1 MWKCVLAALWP
12 FTLGSRQRPSFL
24 SVHLTSWRS
33 QRLFAQLEPTRRWTQ
48 GWSKRGAP
56 TCGQRTHC
64 SHKQPEEEGGGL
76 KLWPLTQKD
85 WHFLF
90 LSESEGRITNNKHEL
105 MLCLQLSVWL
115 VSYMTHKTFIWKPLW
130 QEVRHE
136 KSTDIKAFFKIKHY
150 ADSCLFNPKTD

>member
-1 MWKCVLAALWP
+1 MCFSSSLTVHVRISTEAQFSVSSPDVLEVTETLCSAGADTEMDTRLVQKGGSHLWTEN
-12 FTLGSRQRPSFL
+12 TLQ
-24 SVHLTSWRS
+24 S
-33 QRLFAQLEPTRRWTQ
+33 QTTWGR
-48 GWSKRGAP
+48 
-56 TCGQRTHC
+56 
-64 SHKQPEEEGGGL
+64 GGGL

-90 LSESEGRITNNKHEL
+90 PSESEGRITNNKNEL

-150 ADSCLFNPKTD
+150 ADSCLLNPKTD